1 MKVLI
6 VEDEQKIADSIK
18 RGLEQER
25 FTADVAYD
33 GTTGYDMAA
42 SNSYDTIIL
51 DIMLPGMSGVEICK
65 DLRHEGVETPILM
78 LTAKGELDDKIEGFR
93 VGSDDYLVK
102 PFAFAELIAR
112 VRALTK
118 RRKEGIADVIDYKDL
133 HVDTTNFIVKR
144 AGKDLTLSRKEF
156 DLLVFLLRH
165 SGKTMTK
172 DQIIQSVWE
181 YDSDVLP
188 NTIEVYI
195 GYLRTKIDK
204 PFPDSP
210 NLIQTIRGFGYKMG

>member
-6 VEDEQKIADSIK
+6 IEDEVKIADSIK

-42 SNSYDTIIL
+42 SNGYDTIIL
-51 DIMLPGMSGVEICK
+51 DIMLPGLNGVDICR
-65 DLRHEGVETPILM
+65 DLRNEGIETPILM

-93 VGSDDYLVK
+93 VGTDDYLVK

-118 RRKEGIADVIDYKDL
+118 RKKESIADVINFQDL
-133 HVDTTNFIVKR
+133 HVDTTNFIVTR
-144 AGKDLTLSRKEF
+144 SGKDVTLSRKEF
-156 DLLVFLLRH
+156 DLLVYLLRH

-204 PFPDSP
+204 PFPDKP
-210 NLIQTIRGFGYKMG
+210 NLIQTVRGFGYKIG

>member
-6 VEDEQKIADSIK
+6 IEDEQKIADSIK

-33 GTTGYDMAA
+33 GTSGYDMAA
-42 SNSYDTIIL
+42 SNGYDTIIL
-51 DIMLPGMSGVEICK
+51 DLMLPGMTGIEICK
-65 DLRHEGVETPILM
+65 DLRDEGIETPILM

-118 RRKEGIADVIDYKDL
+118 RRKEGIADVIDYQDL
-133 HVDTTNFIVKR
+133 HVDTTNFIVTR
-144 AGKDLTLSRKEF
+144 DGKNVTLSRKEF

-165 SGKTMTK
+165 SGNTMTK

-195 GYLRTKIDK
+195 GYLRNKIDK
-204 PFPDSP
+204 PFADKPP
-210 NLIQTIRGFGYKMG
+210 LIQTVRGFGYKIG

>member
-6 VEDEQKIADSIK
+6 IEDEQKIADSIK

-42 SNSYDTIIL
+42 SNGYDTIIL
-51 DIMLPGMSGVEICK
+51 DLMLPGLSGIEICAQ
-65 DLRHEGVETPILM
+65 LREEGVETPILM

-112 VRALTK
+112 VRSLTK
-118 RRKEGIADVIDYKDL
+118 RRKESIADVIDFKDL
-133 HVDTTNFIVKR
+133 RIDTTHFNVTR
-144 AGKDLTLSRKEF
+144 DGKDIVLSKKEF
-156 DLLVFLLRH
+156 DLLVYLLRH

-188 NTIEVYI
+188 NTIEVYV
-195 GYLRTKIDK
+195 GYLRSKIDK
-204 PFPDSP
+204 PFPNKPS
-210 NLIQTIRGFGYKMG
+210 LIQTVRGFGYKIG